1 MVSSPWPEQMHRG
14 PALHRRRWTSE
25 QAEVRPAWGMLTWSG
40 RHRREPAVFYLC
52 PVDRTVARLYRHKKV
67 LRSFYA
73 FSAMTLLVWHRE
85 KYPACKNWVMRCWC
99 GYLSAA
105 RCRLFAY
112 GPADATVSKNPIISC
127 SIAQVPFLRAFQCV
141 VAKVKSN
148 WAAFLIRFVDN
159 RKCSTGQMHF
169 LSPNQVNEYILN
181 GTSSY
186 TFAKIDFLDLIIR
199 PNITTVQLLY
209 P

>member
-52 PVDRTVARLYRHKKV
+52 PVDRTVARLYRHNKV

-73 FSAMTLLVWHRE
+73 FSATTLLVWHQE

-99 GYLSAA
+99 GLTLLVGRQEGHPACKKLSGG
-105 RCRLFAY
+105 LL
-112 GPADATVSKNPIISC
+112 VWLSVWSKVQTCIWPSWC
-127 SIAQVPFLRAFQCV
+127 HCHSLSLAS
-141 VAKVKSN
+141 VKSRLVLPF
-148 WAAFLIRFVDN
+148 WYRLTRVVPQKG
-159 RKCSTGQMHF
+159 R
-169 LSPNQVNEYILN
+169 
-181 GTSSY
+181 
-186 TFAKIDFLDLIIR
+186 
-199 PNITTVQLLY
+199 
-209 P
+209 